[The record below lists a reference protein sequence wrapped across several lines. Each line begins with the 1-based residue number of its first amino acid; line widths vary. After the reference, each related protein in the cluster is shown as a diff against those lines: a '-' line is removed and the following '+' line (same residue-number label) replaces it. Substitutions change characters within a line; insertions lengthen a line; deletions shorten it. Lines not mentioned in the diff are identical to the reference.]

1 MTERKTRAR
10 ARAEATTKAR
20 ATTKA
25 NMGVFRFAQDD
36 GEKLATTKAKA
47 TRKATATTTAKA
59 MANSSIGRSGR
70 R

>member
-36 GEKLATTKAKA
+36 GEKLAT
-47 TRKATATTTAKA
+47 RKSKSNEKS
-59 MANSSIGRSGR
+59 NSDDNGKSNG
-70 R
+70 